1 MEIKMNKAIAGLVVL
16 VAGLTSGV
24 ASAQVNADVENFN
37 AAVEEAR
44 TIIQT
49 ERKMMI
55 VQNMTLTDSEA
66 EKFWPLYDK
75 YAAELKE
82 AGDLRVKT
90 IKDFALAYNS
100 NSVTDADAKQ
110 MLDNMLKFQRKS
122 LSVREDYRNKFR
134 KILGDTKT
142 ARFYQIENKLDAITS
157 MILAREIPLV
167 PVVQ

>member
-1 MEIKMNKAIAGLVVL
+1 MNKAIAGLVL
-16 VAGLTSGV
+16 LLASMAGSM
-24 ASAQVNADVENFN
+24 ASAQVSGDLNNFN

-44 TIIQT
+44 TIVQT
-49 ERKMMI
+49 ERKMLI

-75 YAAELKE
+75 YAAEMKE
-82 AGDLRVKT
+82 AGDLRIKV

-100 NSVTDADAKQ
+100 NSVTDADAKA
-110 MLDNMLKFQRKS
+110 MLDNMLKFQKKS

-134 KILGDTKT
+134 KILGEKNT
-142 ARFYQIENKLDAITS
+142 ARFYQIENKLDAITN

-167 PVVQ
+167 PAPQ

>member
-1 MEIKMNKAIAGLVVL
+1 MNKAIAGLVML
-16 VAGLTSGV
+16 VATLTSGV
-24 ASAQVNADVENFN
+24 ASAQVNADVANFN

-55 VQNMTLTDSEA
+55 VQNMTLSDSEA

-110 MLDNMLKFQRKS
+110 MLDNMLKFQKKS

-142 ARFYQIENKLDAITS
+142 ARFYQIENKLDAITN